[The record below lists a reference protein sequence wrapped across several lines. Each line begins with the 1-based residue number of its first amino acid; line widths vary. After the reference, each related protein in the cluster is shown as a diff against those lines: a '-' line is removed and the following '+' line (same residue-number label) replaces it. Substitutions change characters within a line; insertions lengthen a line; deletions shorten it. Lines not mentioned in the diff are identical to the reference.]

1 MKRLQILI
9 ASAGLL
15 VLAAPAVSHAQSLPG
30 KMMAIPNPP
39 GAPQTDSFVVT
50 LPHSRAV
57 PKRALF
63 LFQEKNHA
71 PTRAVGTFQKMNR
84 YQYSTSWKATHQGTV
99 KVQAYTADHQLV
111 AEKSFPVGKA
121 HTNVVGRVILGVVL
135 IGGSLWLWYRQQ
147 RIFRPK

>member
-1 MKRLQILI
+1 MKRLQIWVAAIGLT
-9 ASAGLL
+9 ALAVPAAGY
-15 VLAAPAVSHAQSLPG
+15 AHPLPG

-39 GAPQTDSFVVT
+39 GAPQNDSFVVT
-50 LPHSRAV
+50 LPHSHAVPTRAV
-57 PKRALF
+57 F
-63 LFQEKNHA
+63 LFRSKNRA
-71 PTRAVGTFQKMNR
+71 TSRAVGTFSKMNR

-99 KVQAYTADHQLV
+99 QVQAYTADNHLV